1 MRNQFL
7 LVTII
12 SLVSYCGGAA
22 FAQSPQKNGPAQKP
36 AASQPQPDQTSAKSP
51 ISKKKLEEL
60 RDLCQ
65 KRLKENP
72 RDVETIV
79 KLGSTYQFLN
89 EYDKAIDQF
98 NNALAIDPK
107 NWKAFLGRSLMFSR
121 KGLKAESAKDLQM
134 ALKYNPEL
142 KQTLEATMAHAK
154 TSVAKALAPFYV
166 DGEQGYYTSKIDT
179 ANDKAANEARE
190 GKIAVAIKTLTDGI
204 NSFPSSKMVYKNQ
217 EYAKY
222 CLSKSYQLR
231 AFCNFKQKDLPKAI
245 EDMTQAATLT
255 PLKKEIYLDRS
266 QLYAVTGD
274 KVKAQADLEKAKTL
288 KPDWMP
294 AGMAAAI
301 TSSMKESMSYAAKR
315 GHDMQGAATKA
326 NHSKTA
332 NASTKTNASNKSA
345 RPD

>member
-1 MRNQFL
+1 MRIQILLATTLFSFL
-7 LVTII
+7 AN
-12 SLVSYCGGAA
+12 CGEAVCA
-22 FAQSPQKNGPAQKP
+22 
-36 AASQPQPDQTSAKSP
+36 QPQAKVLPPQESSTAKAP
-51 ISKKKLEEL
+51 MSKQKLEEL
-60 RDLCQ
+60 RALCQ

-89 EYDKAIDQF
+89 ENEKAIDQF

-107 NWKAFLGRSLMFSR
+107 NWKAYLGRSLMFSR
-121 KGLKAESAKDLQM
+121 KGMKAESAKDLQL

-179 ANDKAANEARE
+179 ANDKAATEARE
-190 GKIAVAIKTLTDGI
+190 GKIAAAIKTLTDGI
-204 NSFPSSKMVYKNQ
+204 NSFPSSKIVYKNQ

-231 AFCNFKQKDLPKAI
+231 AFCNFKQKNLPKAI
-245 EDMTQAATLT
+245 EDMSQAAILT

-266 QLYAVTGD
+266 QLYAVSGD
-274 KVKAQADLEKAKTL
+274 KVKAQADLDKAKTL

-294 AGMAAAI
+294 AGMADAI
-301 TSSMKESMSYAAKR
+301 TKSMKDSMAYAAKR
-315 GHDMQGAATKA
+315 GHDMHDGKP
-326 NHSKTA
+326 KA
-332 NASTKTNASNKSA
+332 NASSKQT